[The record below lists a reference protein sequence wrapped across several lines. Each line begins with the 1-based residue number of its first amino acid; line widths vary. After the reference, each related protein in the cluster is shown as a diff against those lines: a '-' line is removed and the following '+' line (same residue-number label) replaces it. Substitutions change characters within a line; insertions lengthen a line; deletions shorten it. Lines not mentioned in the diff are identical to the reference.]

1 MCLDAYVTSLL
12 FTPHAQYIPD
22 HWLSLVSTFHILYM
36 HIYCTLNHNKNK
48 PTKTKSAYSVP
59 KHLMKASSASL
70 LRSKKQYCIHWSF
83 IVHYTRTKTA
93 ILSSYLQFFTQHR
106 ARPEFSYFIS
116 GMTKIF
122 KTIKTS
128 HCVWMI
134 TKR

>member
-1 MCLDAYVTSLL
+1 MLRCLCHLSTVHTSCTIHSRSLIIFGFHFPHIIHAY
-12 FTPHAQYIPD
+12 
-22 HWLSLVSTFHILYM
+22 IL
-36 HIYCTLNHNKNK
+36 YCTLNHNKNK

-128 HCVWMI
+128 HCV
-134 TKR
+134 